1 MSSPGSSPAPAP
13 RRTVVYVDSWN
24 LYYGCL
30 KGTPYRWINIA
41 QMARLSLPAHYHIDH
56 IRFFTAVAMERP
68 DNPQQ
73 LVRQLTLFRALR
85 TLPNLTMHYGTFIV
99 KPVRMMLVTPLPD
112 GTRFVDVVKTEEK
125 GSDVNLA
132 AYLVADGYEN
142 AYDAAVVVS
151 DDSDLVEAIRIV
163 RRLRKHVTVL
173 SPSGRAYEMKRA
185 ATRYRAIDPA
195 VLSQS
200 QFPPVMRDAQ
210 GRFYKPANW

>member
-1 MSSPGSSPAPAP
+1 
-13 RRTVVYVDSWN
+13 
-24 LYYGCL
+24 
-30 KGTPYRWINIA
+30 
-41 QMARLSLPAHYHIDH
+41 
-56 IRFFTAVAMERP
+56 MERP